1 MTLDATPTAALGR
14 TGPHSAVAEGNA
26 TDRAVANRAAAGSAV
41 VDLLRSRGL
50 RATSTRIAVF
60 AAVDSLDGH
69 PDVAAIAARVRA
81 GAGSISTQAV
91 YDCLASLTA
100 AGLLRR
106 IEPAGSPA
114 RYETRVGDNHHH
126 IVCRVCGATQ
136 DVDCVHGAA
145 PCLQPQP
152 ETAGG
157 FAVDE
162 AEVTFWGLCPDCQ
175 AAADSIAA
183 GSATPIADA
192 AQPGA
197 APTPVN

>member
-1 MTLDATPTAALGR
+1 MTPDATT
-14 TGPHSAVAEGNA
+14 
-26 TDRAVANRAAAGSAV
+26 
-41 VDLLRSRGL
+41 LRDHGL
-50 RATSTRIAVF
+50 RATGPRIAVL
-60 AAVDSLDGH
+60 AAVDSLAGH
-69 PDVAAIAARVRA
+69 PDVAAITARVRA
-81 GAGSISTQAV
+81 GGGSISTQAV

-145 PCLQPQP
+145 PCLQP
-152 ETAGG
+152 EGVGG

-162 AEVTFWGLCPDCQ
+162 AEVTFWGLCPGCQ
-175 AAADSIAA
+175 AEAEAA
-183 GSATPIADA
+183 SATA
-192 AQPGA
+192 GA
-197 APTPVN
+197 VASGATEPATVSIN

>member
-1 MTLDATPTAALGR
+1 MTSTDI
-14 TGPHSAVAEGNA
+14 TGSVLEPGA
-26 TDRAVANRAAAGSAV
+26 DRADRADREVPNHRDAV
-41 VDLLRSRGL
+41 VELLRSRGL
-50 RATSTRIAVF
+50 RATSSRVAVF
-60 AAVDSLDGH
+60 AAVDSLAGH
-69 PDVAAIAARVRA
+69 PDVAAVTARVRA

-136 DVDCVHGAA
+136 DVDCVHGAT
-145 PCLQPQP
+145 PCLQP
-152 ETAGG
+152 EAVGG

-175 AAADSIAA
+175 RAAVPDV
-183 GSATPIADA
+183 
-192 AQPGA
+192 PGGDRAA
-197 APTPVN
+197 APTTVN

>member
-1 MTLDATPTAALGR
+1 MPHAAPPR
-14 TGPHSAVAEGNA
+14 RRADNA
-26 TDRAVANRAAAGSAV
+26 TYGHVFGPSTPLSDAAE
-41 VDLLRSRGL
+41 LLRSRGM
-50 RATSTRIAVF
+50 RATSTRVAVF
-60 AAVDSLDGH
+60 AAVGSLAGH
-69 PDVAAIAARVRA
+69 PDVAAIAARVRS

-91 YDCLASLTA
+91 YDCLATLTA

-145 PCLQPQP
+145 PCLQP
-152 ETAGG
+152 ESVGG

-175 AAADSIAA
+175 AV
-183 GSATPIADA
+183 SATATA
-192 AQPGA
+192 APGAAEDA

>member
-1 MTLDATPTAALGR
+1 LDKVVVMTPNAATTIAPDPAARLAPTADL
-14 TGPHSAVAEGNA
+14 
-26 TDRAVANRAAAGSAV
+26 AGIA
-41 VDLLRSRGL
+41 DLLRERGL
-50 RATSTRIAVF
+50 RATGPRVAVL
-60 AAVDSLDGH
+60 AAVDSLPGH
-69 PDVAAIAARVRA
+69 PDVAAISLRVRA
-81 GAGSISTQAV
+81 GGGSVSTQAV
-91 YDCLASLTA
+91 YDCLASLTS

-145 PCLQPQP
+145 PCLQPDSV
-152 ETAGG
+152 GG

-162 AEVTFWGLCPDCQ
+162 AEVTFWGLCPECQ
-175 AAADSIAA
+175 AGAAST
-183 GSATPIADA
+183 TPGV

-197 APTPVN
+197 GEPTPVN